1 MSQTEGNGDAGPAVM
16 DRPRLL
22 IIWHSRTGA
31 SAAMARAVFS
41 GASRVA
47 GCEPWLVHAT
57 RAAPSLMLGGA
68 GFIFVGPENLGNLS
82 GAIKEMLD
90 KAYYPLLSR
99 VEGRAYASIISAGS
113 DGAGAQAQLDR
124 IVTGWRLRRVAPALV
139 FRSGAQSEAAIL
151 APKRVERAVL
161 AQCREL
167 GLAMAEGLA
176 SGIF

>member
-1 MSQTEGNGDAGPAVM
+1 MSQADGSGDMGAVVA
-16 DRPRLL
+16 DLPRLL
-22 IIWHSRTGA
+22 IVWHSRTGA

-41 GASRVA
+41 GARGVA
-47 GCEPWLVHAT
+47 GCEARLVHAT
-57 RAAPSLMLGGA
+57 RAAPALLLGAA

-99 VEGRAYASIISAGS
+99 VEGRAYASIISAGT

-176 SGIF
+176 NGIF